1 MFLISIATSIHGGP
15 KIDMG
20 EAIVVF
26 HCPDQIIILSS
37 SESLRLH
44 SNALGDAGS
53 HIRLTGKLAAR
64 ESDFCPGEPEVESEP
79 QAQAEC

>member
-1 MFLISIATSIHGGP
+1 MCSFRNFSTYFRIRNKMFLISIATSIHGGP

-44 SNALGDAGS
+44 DV
-53 HIRLTGKLAAR
+53 
-64 ESDFCPGEPEVESEP
+64 GENTPV
-79 QAQAEC
+79 